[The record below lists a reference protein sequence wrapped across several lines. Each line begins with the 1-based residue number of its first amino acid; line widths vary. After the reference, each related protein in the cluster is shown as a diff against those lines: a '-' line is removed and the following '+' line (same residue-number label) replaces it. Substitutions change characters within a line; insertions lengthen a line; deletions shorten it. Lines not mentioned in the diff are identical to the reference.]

1 MINLIDV
8 MREMPYETIEILGAC
23 LGLLCGFLWFTVR
36 PALVDM
42 VMSVYYKIRRLFIKE
57 NPNNLYTLYRGT
69 LDLTNIPKGK

>member
-8 MREMPYETIEILGAC
+8 MREMPYATIEILGAC

-36 PALVDM
+36 PIFVDM